1 MTTVAVLSTSG
12 KKLMPTN
19 SYRARKLLKSKRAVI
34 YKHRP
39 IFTIKLVDRIDG
51 YTQTIEYKCDTGYQN
66 IGISIC
72 SDTKEF
78 VNEQRDLLKDETERH
93 NNRRKYRRTRRNRLR
108 YRKARWNNR
117 KGMISKDGFA
127 PSIRNKRDV
136 HIRLYEEYYKV
147 FPITKV
153 VFEMGQFDTQVLKA
167 VEAGL
172 PVPEGMDYQ
181 QGEQYG
187 YATLREAVFAR
198 DNYTCICC
206 GKSAIKDGVKL
217 KIHHIGYLSGDR
229 SNRMENLSSV
239 CENCHTPTNHKPGGK
254 LYNLKSRLRSFKG
267 ATFMTM
273 VRYSMVNQLKAATP
287 DVTIKV
293 TYGAAT
299 KLARKELNVKKT
311 HSNDAYCMG
320 KFHPKYRSDFKHYKK
335 CRRNNRVLS
344 KFYDAKYRD
353 IRDGSVKTGS
363 QLSCGRTNRS
373 IPRHTKLDERI
384 YRAYKISKGRVSTR
398 RQHYSLRPGDKVLF
412 EGQKY
417 FVAGIQNNGDYIKL
431 TNGKVCSLKKVRVL
445 QHCNAWAAVFQEGI
459 HPTTYTYKGRKYFAK
474 KNYDKKY

>member
-1 MTTVAVLSTSG
+1 MDTVAVISASG

-34 YKHRP
+34 HKYRP
-39 IFTIKLVDRIDG
+39 VFTIKLVDRADG
-51 YTQTIEYKCDTGYQN
+51 YTQPIEYKCDTGYQN

-78 VNEQRDLLKDETERH
+78 VNEQRDLLKDEVKKH
-93 NNRRKYRRTRRNRLR
+93 SDSRKYRRTRRNRLR
-108 YRKARWNNR
+108 YRKKRFDNR

-136 HIRLYEEYYKV
+136 HVRLYEEYYKV
-147 FPITKV
+147 FPITKA

-172 PVPEGMDYQ
+172 PVPVGTDYQ
-181 QGEQYG
+181 RGEQYG

-206 GKSAIKDGVKL
+206 GKSAVKDGVKL
-217 KIHHIGYLSGDR
+217 RIHHIGYLSGDR
-229 SNRMENLSSV
+229 SNRMANLGSV
-239 CENCHTPTNHKPGGK
+239 CESCHTSKNHKPGGK
-254 LYNLKSRLRSFKG
+254 LYNLKPELKTFKG

-273 VRYSMVNQLKAATP
+273 VRYSMVKQLKAATP
-287 DVTIKV
+287 DVNIKV

-299 KLARKELNVKKT
+299 KLARKDLNVKKT

-320 KFHPKYRSDFKHYKK
+320 EFHPKHRSDFRHYRK
-335 CRRNNRVLS
+335 CRRNSRVLS

-353 IRDGSVKTGS
+353 LRDGSVKTGS
-363 QLSCGRTNRS
+363 QLSCGRTNRKIS
-373 IPRHTKLDERI
+373 RHTKLNERI
-384 YRAYKISKGRVSTR
+384 YRAHKISKGRISTR
-398 RQHYSLRPGDKVLF
+398 RQHYQYRPGDTVWV
-412 EGQKY
+412 EGKRY
-417 FVAGIQNNGDYIKL
+417 TVKGIISNGTRIALNERNPVSVNKTDK
-431 TNGKVCSLKKVRVL
+431 TVHTGG
-445 QHCNAWAAVFQEGI
+445 WAKAS
-459 HPTTYTYKGRKYFAK
+459 
-474 KNYDKKY
+474 

>member
-136 HIRLYEEYYKV
+136 HIRLYEKYYKV

-229 SNRMENLSSV
+229 SNRMDNLSSV
-239 CENCHTPTNHKPGGK
+239 CENCHTPTNHK
-254 LYNLKSRLRSFKG
+254 
-267 ATFMTM
+267 
-273 VRYSMVNQLKAATP
+273 
-287 DVTIKV
+287 
-293 TYGAAT
+293 
-299 KLARKELNVKKT
+299 
-311 HSNDAYCMG
+311 
-320 KFHPKYRSDFKHYKK
+320 
-335 CRRNNRVLS
+335 
-344 KFYDAKYRD
+344 
-353 IRDGSVKTGS
+353 
-363 QLSCGRTNRS
+363 
-373 IPRHTKLDERI
+373 
-384 YRAYKISKGRVSTR
+384 
-398 RQHYSLRPGDKVLF
+398 PGDKVLF

-445 QHCNAWAAVFQEGI
+445 QHCNAWAAVIQEGI
-459 HPTTYTYKGRKYFAK
+459 HPTTYKGRKYFAK
-474 KNYDKKY
+474 IMIKNIRKLLYFFKYIV

>member
-1 MTTVAVLSTSG
+1 MDTAAVISASG

-19 SYRARKLLKSKRAVI
+19 SYRARRLLKSKRAVI
-34 YKHRP
+34 YRYRP
-39 IFTIKLVDRIDG
+39 VFTIKLADRTDG
-51 YTQTIEYKCDTGYQN
+51 YTQPIEYKCDTGYQH

-78 VNEQRDLLKDETERH
+78 VNEQRDLLKDEVKRH
-93 NNRRKYRRTRRNRLR
+93 SNSRKYRRTRRNRLR
-108 YRKARWNNR
+108 YRKARWENR

-136 HIRLYEEYYKV
+136 HVRLHEEYYKV
-147 FPITKV
+147 FPITKTI
-153 VFEMGQFDTQVLKA
+153 FEMGQFDTQALKA

-172 PVPEGMDYQ
+172 PVPVGTDYQ
-181 QGEQYG
+181 RGEQYG

-229 SNRMENLSSV
+229 SNRMANLGSV
-239 CENCHTPTNHKPGGK
+239 CENCHTSKNHKPGGK
-254 LYNLKSRLRSFKG
+254 LYSLKPKLKTFKG

-273 VRYSMVNQLKAATP
+273 VRYSMVKQLKATTP
-287 DVTIKV
+287 DVNIKV

-299 KLARKELNVKKT
+299 KLARKDLNVKKT

-320 KFHPKYRSDFKHYKK
+320 ELHPKHRSDFKHYKK
-335 CRRNNRVLS
+335 CRRNSRVLS

-353 IRDGSVKTGS
+353 LRDGSVKTGS
-363 QLSCGRTNRS
+363 QLSCGRTNRKIS
-373 IPRHTKLDERI
+373 RHTKLDERI
-384 YRAYKISKGRVSTR
+384 YRAHKITKGRVSTR
-398 RQHYSLRPGDKVLF
+398 RQHYSVRPGDKVLYD
-412 EGQKY
+412 GKVY
-417 FVAGIQNNGDYIKL
+417 FVTGMQSNGTCVKL
-431 TNGKVCSLKKVRVL
+431 TNGKVHSLKKVCVL
-445 QHCNAWAAVFQEGI
+445 QHCNSWAAVI
-459 HPTTYTYKGRKYFAK
+459 
-474 KNYDKKY
+474 

>member
-1 MTTVAVLSTSG
+1 MDTVAVISASG

-19 SYRARKLLKSKRAVI
+19 SYKARKLLKSKKAVI
-34 YKHRP
+34 YKYRP
-39 IFTIKLVDRIDG
+39 VFTIKLINRADG
-51 YTQTIEYKCDTGYQN
+51 NTQPIEYKCDTGYQN

-72 SDTKEF
+72 SKTIEF

-93 NNRRKYRRTRRNRLR
+93 NDCRKYRRTRRNRLR

-117 KGMISKDGFA
+117 KGMIRKDGFA

-136 HIRLYEEYYKV
+136 HIRLYEEYCQV
-147 FPITKV
+147 LPITKA

-172 PVPEGMDYQ
+172 PVPVGTDYQ
-181 QGEQYG
+181 QGERYG
-187 YATLREAVFAR
+187 YSTLREAVFTR

-206 GKSAIKDGVKL
+206 GKSAIKDDVIL
-217 KIHHIGYLSGDR
+217 KIHHIGYRTGDR
-229 SNRMENLSSV
+229 SNRMTNLGSV
-239 CENCHTPTNHKPGGK
+239 CENCHTSKNHKPGGK
-254 LYNLKSRLRSFKG
+254 LYNLKPKLKTFKG

-273 VRYSMVNQLKAATP
+273 VRYSMINKLKVVTL
-287 DVTIKV
+287 DVDIQV

-299 KLARKELNVKKT
+299 KLARKDLNVKKT

-320 KFHPKYRSDFKHYKK
+320 EFHPKHRSDFKHYKK

-353 IRDGSVKTGS
+353 LRDGSVKTGS
-363 QLSCGRTNRS
+363 QLSCSRTNRRIS
-373 IPRHTKLDERI
+373 RHTELNERI

-398 RQHYSLRPGDKVLF
+398 KKHYSLRPGDRVLCDEKV
-412 EGQKY
+412 Y
-417 FVAGIQNNGDYIKL
+417 FVTGMQNNGTYVKL
-431 TNGKVCSLKKVRVL
+431 ANDKVYSLKKVRVL
-445 QHCNAWAAVFQEGI
+445 QHCNAWAVVV
-459 HPTTYTYKGRKYFAK
+459 
-474 KNYDKKY
+474 